1 MSLLSAPGVC
11 VPRRYLLHGAREQQ
25 TSASDPHRS
34 GTPSGERALRL
45 DLRRWDV
52 RLPPADDSSVDNV
65 NPLLPTEEV
74 LLTYVAHWWSTD
86 GARLAYLTINNSV
99 TPVVEIPHFLGG
111 LYPTNMVFPYPKVKM
126 ESSL

>member
-1 MSLLSAPGVC
+1 M
-11 VPRRYLLHGAREQQ
+11 
-25 TSASDPHRS
+25 
-34 GTPSGERALRL
+34 
-45 DLRRWDV
+45 
-52 RLPPADDSSVDNV
+52 
-65 NPLLPTEEV
+65 

-126 ESSL
+126 ESNMATVCIGLNASL